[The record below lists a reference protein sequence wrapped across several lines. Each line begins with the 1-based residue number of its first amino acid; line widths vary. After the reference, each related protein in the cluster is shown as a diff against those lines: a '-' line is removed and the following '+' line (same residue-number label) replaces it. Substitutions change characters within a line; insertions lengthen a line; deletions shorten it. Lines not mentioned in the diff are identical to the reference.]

1 MVLLVAPVES
11 FLIIIIGSTLIHLIL
26 ITVNSLNLLLPSQEI
41 LTSSNRGILALLFC
55 FFLGYSFDFLRRH
68 GVYLSDE
75 FFTKTNFVKIF
86 LTKSKK
92 LEKVIEISLIWTIPR
107 LWEYRLDNIVPV
119 LIEHDILKDL
129 RVSLKKLK
137 EKKLRVRWFRC
148 SYSTLHNVWGNLLSA
163 IVSQFVADKLRYLHI
178 DFSIIVLYYLL
189 YDIVPELI
197 IY

>member
-107 LWEYRLDNIVPV
+107 L
-119 LIEHDILKDL
+119 
-129 RVSLKKLK
+129 
-137 EKKLRVRWFRC
+137 
-148 SYSTLHNVWGNLLSA
+148 
-163 IVSQFVADKLRYLHI
+163 
-178 DFSIIVLYYLL
+178 
-189 YDIVPELI
+189 
-197 IY
+197 

>member
-1 MVLLVAPVES
+1 
-11 FLIIIIGSTLIHLIL
+11 
-26 ITVNSLNLLLPSQEI
+26 
-41 LTSSNRGILALLFC
+41 
-55 FFLGYSFDFLRRH
+55 
-68 GVYLSDE
+68 
-75 FFTKTNFVKIF
+75 